1 MIIFKNN
8 TIWNMGYLAIKEL
21 KIGFNQDT
29 KTVSFISKTNN
40 KKSKKTNGKNLLIII
55 NTFLLFI
62 FILFVMY
69 CSYKNF
75 RLNKNNNDR
84 KLEKELMIEM
94 EENI

>member
-1 MIIFKNN
+1 
-8 TIWNMGYLAIKEL
+8 MGYLAIKEL
-21 KIGFNQDT
+21 KIGFNQDI
-29 KTVSFISKTNN
+29 KTVSFISKTNH
-40 KKSKKTNGKNLLIII
+40 KKRKKTNGKDLLIII
-55 NTFLLFI
+55 NAFLLFV
-62 FILFVMY
+62 FILFVIY

>member
-8 TIWNMGYLAIKEL
+8 TIWKMGYLATKEL

-29 KTVSFISKTNN
+29 KTVSFVSKTNH
-40 KKSKKTNGKNLLIII
+40 KKSKKTNGKDLLIII
-55 NTFLLFI
+55 NTFLLFV

>member
-1 MIIFKNN
+1 
-8 TIWNMGYLAIKEL
+8 
-21 KIGFNQDT
+21 
-29 KTVSFISKTNN
+29 
-40 KKSKKTNGKNLLIII
+40 
-55 NTFLLFI
+55 
-62 FILFVMY
+62 MY